1 MFNASRVAQSI
12 DQSVSTGSALQ
23 LSQKADMMH
32 DAVRADVLQAMLG
45 SVAKESTQMSQ
56 AQGALQEHAGTFQSA
71 LTQLQAL
78 PLSPQVR
85 AIIGNTLPLVNDY
98 TQAAA
103 AVQAQL
109 AKSAAPD
116 KALSEFQAL
125 FLALEKQM
133 ALQSEAIEKLKA
145 AGNACGNCSP
155 CARLVALEWLS
166 LSSSSKLISPST
178 PSIKH
183 ESALLIGKVVPLLNS
198 SRLRLLIS
206 LEPSPSTIISSS
218 SSILSTVR
226 TVSIQPHWHTGPWQ
240 GHRHDLHVLS
250 LFALLSPSNF
260 RVAYWSAF
268 ICESRLTPWMATSCV
283 LHIQRK

>member
-1 MFNASRVAQSI
+1 M
-12 DQSVSTGSALQ
+12 SA
-23 LSQKADMMH
+23 ANNVH
-32 DAVRADVLQAMLG
+32 
-45 SVAKESTQMSQ
+45 
-56 AQGALQEHAGTFQSA
+56 
-71 LTQLQAL
+71 AL
-78 PLSPQVR
+78 PPDRLMT
-85 AIIGNTLPLVNDY
+85 G
-98 TQAAA
+98 A
-103 AVQAQL
+103 AVGT
-109 AKSAAPD
+109 
-116 KALSEFQAL
+116 
-125 FLALEKQM
+125 
-133 ALQSEAIEKLKA
+133 EAEMKA

-218 SSILSTVR
+218 SSILSTV
-226 TVSIQPHWHTGPWQ
+226 SIQPHWHTGPWQ